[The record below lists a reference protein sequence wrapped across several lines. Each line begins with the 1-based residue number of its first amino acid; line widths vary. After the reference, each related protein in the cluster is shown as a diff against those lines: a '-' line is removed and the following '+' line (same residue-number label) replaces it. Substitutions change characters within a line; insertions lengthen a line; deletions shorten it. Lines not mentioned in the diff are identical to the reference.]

1 MYLDLIFK
9 IANYIEKH
17 YPEPSIIIGKQKFY
31 KRSAECFALNKAI
44 VKCLD
49 NPDEYPT
56 YIFDDLILSYILASK
71 ESVQTENKYLYL
83 TFINA
88 LTDVREHFS

>member
-17 YPEPSIIIGKQKFY
+17 YPEPSMTMGKQKFY
-31 KRSAECFALNKAI
+31 KRSAECFALN
-44 VKCLD
+44 
-49 NPDEYPT
+49 N
-56 YIFDDLILSYILASK
+56 ILASK